1 LSRWG
6 IERFRRYRQ
15 TVVKPLAE
23 GNPKPFLKSTAAYLG
38 LAAPAVYALEELLT
52 EKKPLYMTNGEF
64 FNLLNDDRT
73 PSARKMDEFAYTVL
87 GRAQL
92 VGMAG
97 IFTGALYQM
106 MQARHG
112 EHTSGFNNPGW
123 GAVEDMGARIGQYWN
138 AYSGSDFFTHLHELP
153 YETLM
158 NETQSLRLLRGAMDN
173 KEDSGDR
180 EEQIYKRVTG
190 QTKFKVGSAYR
201 SDPFNPVSKM
211 KKAETVGDIMD
222 QEEPLTRMYESAPP
236 QEPANFPRRIRHDF
250 GYYNFLD
257 KIQGDGAGEAQLQ
270 KDMSGQVF
278 NPIRS
283 MVAKKAFIKAKAR
296 NLADELAP

>member
-1 LSRWG
+1 
-6 IERFRRYRQ
+6 
-15 TVVKPLAE
+15 
-23 GNPKPFLKSTAAYLG
+23 
-38 LAAPAVYALEELLT
+38 
-52 EKKPLYMTNGEF
+52 
-64 FNLLNDDRT
+64 
-73 PSARKMDEFAYTVL
+73 
-87 GRAQL
+87 
-92 VGMAG
+92 
-97 IFTGALYQM
+97 
-106 MQARHG
+106 
-112 EHTSGFNNPGW
+112 
-123 GAVEDMGARIGQYWN
+123 MGARIGQYWN

-211 KKAETVGDIMD
+211 KKAETIGDIMD
-222 QEEPLTRMYESAPP
+222 QEEPLAKMYEGTPP

-283 MVAKKAFIKAKAR
+283 MVAKRAFIKAKAR
-296 NLADELAP
+296 NLADEVAR